1 MGTEWE
7 VEMGAED
14 ARFERER
21 ERMVEM
27 QIAQRGICDERV
39 LAAMRSVPRH
49 KFVPAHL
56 IGSAYRDAPLPIDQG
71 QTISQP
77 YIVALMTAEL
87 GLSGD
92 EKVLE
97 IGAGSGYQAAIL
109 SQLADQ
115 VISVERIS
123 SLAQEARELLSSL
136 GYDNVRIVVGDGT
149 MGWPAE
155 APYDAIIVTAAAPL
169 VPEPLKYQLADGGRL
184 LVPVGPRWTQ
194 QLTRVRR
201 VGGEFHIESL
211 LGVAFVPLI
220 GEHGWHERGSVR
232 PGEGN
237 AT

>member
-1 MGTEWE
+1 VGERQ
-7 VEMGAED
+7 AED
-14 ARFERER
+14 VQFQRER
-21 ERMVEM
+21 ERMVET
-27 QIAQRGICDERV
+27 QIEQRGICDERV

-49 KFVPAHL
+49 RFVPGHL
-56 IGSAYRDAPLPIDQG
+56 IGAAYRDAPLPIDQG

-87 GLSGD
+87 GLTGD

-109 SQLADQ
+109 SRLVDG
-115 VISVERIS
+115 VISVERIP
-123 SLAQEARELLSSL
+123 SLARQAQALLDSL

-149 MGWPAE
+149 AGWPAE
-155 APYDAIIVTAAAPL
+155 APYDAIIVTAAAPE
-169 VPEPLKYQLADGGRL
+169 VPEPLKQQLADGGRL

-201 VGGEFHIESL
+201 VGGQYYTESL

-232 PGEGN
+232 PEKGE
-237 AT
+237 AM